1 MNRVGHV
8 ISARWS
14 KDGIGLERDWVA
26 DMKTF
31 DFKGLFVLD
40 LANNHQGDVE
50 HGLRIIDGCA
60 QSAKACGVRA
70 AVKVQ
75 FRNLETFIHPEF
87 QSRTDMPHIPRFLDT
102 ALSESD
108 YEKMVTAVR
117 DHGLVS
123 MATPFDETSVA
134 LIERLGLDIIK
145 IASCS
150 AMDYP
155 LLERVAS
162 AHRPVIV
169 STAGLSIKKIDRLV
183 SFLEAQHLDFALM
196 HCVALYPT
204 PRERLNLN
212 QIALLRARYPGVTVG
227 FSTHEEPDNL
237 DAVRMA
243 VAKGAVIF
251 ERHVGCV
258 TPSHKLNAYSS
269 TPDQVQA
276 WMMACLDAQA
286 MCGGKERAP
295 APVEETASLH
305 SLMRGVYAHE
315 PIQEGEPILRES
327 VFFAMPLQAGQMA
340 SGNWRGDMKANRNYA
355 KGEALEETLASFT
368 PSQEDVIFQILLQV
382 KGMLSDA
389 RIPTNSG
396 KAVELSHHYGLNRFR
411 EFGCVLIDCVN
422 RTYCKKL
429 IVMLPRQKH
438 PYHYHAK
445 KEETFQLLYGDLEV
459 CREGHHTR
467 LALGDTFLIEPGMWH
482 KFHTLDGAVFEEI
495 STTHYNDDSYY
506 DDEQISKIPRENR
519 KTKIDLRLW
528 NG

>member
-1 MNRVGHV
+1 MERVEV
-8 ISARWS
+8 
-14 KDGIGLERDWVA
+14 V

-31 DFKGLFVLD
+31 DFDGLFILD

-50 HGLRIIDGCA
+50 HGMRIIDGCA
-60 QSAKACGVRA
+60 QSAHACGVRA
-70 AVKVQ
+70 AVKFQ
-75 FRNLETFIHPEF
+75 FRHLETFIHPEF
-87 QSRTDMPHIPRFLDT
+87 RNRTDMPHIPRFLDT
-102 ALSESD
+102 ALSETD
-108 YEKMVTAVR
+108 FEKMVAAVR
-117 DHGLVS
+117 SQGLVS
-123 MATPFDETSVA
+123 MATPFDEASVEF
-134 LIERLGLDIIK
+134 IERLELDIIK

-183 SFLEAQHLDFALM
+183 NFLEARDLEFALM

-204 PRERLNLN
+204 SRERLNLN
-212 QIALLRARYPGVTVG
+212 QIALLGARYPSVPVG

-276 WMMACLDAQA
+276 WMRACLDAQA
-286 MCGGKERAP
+286 MCGGEERAP
-295 APVEETASLH
+295 APAEETASLH
-305 SLMRGVYAHE
+305 SLMRGVYAHT
-315 PIQEGEPILRES
+315 PIAKGKPVLKDS

-340 SGNWRGDMKANRNYA
+340 SGDWRSGVKANRNYSE
-355 KGEALEETLASFT
+355 GEALEEKLANFT
-368 PSQEDVIFQILLQV
+368 PSREDIIFQILLQV
-382 KGMLSDA
+382 KGMLREA

-396 KAVELSHHYGLNRFR
+396 KAVELSHHYGLDRFR
-411 EFGCVLIDCVN
+411 EFGCALIDCVN

-445 KEETFQLLYGDLEV
+445 KEETFQLLHGDLEV
-459 CREGHHTR
+459 CMEGHHTR
-467 LALGDTFLIEPGMWH
+467 LALGDTFLVEPGMWH
-482 KFHTLDGAVFEEI
+482 KFHTLDGAVFEEV
-495 STTHYNDDSYY
+495 STTHYNDDSFY
-506 DDEQISKIPRENR
+506 DDEQISKISRENR
-519 KTKIDLRLW
+519 KTQIDLRLW
-528 NG
+528 NW